1 MFIFLLNS
9 HRDFRR
15 QIILIFWQKET
26 KIKLRVWKQLAIVH
40 SDNSCRGTMP
50 TQAF

>member
-15 QIILIFWQKET
+15 QIIPIFWQKET